1 MNVTMPFELPPL
13 RASGGDNIALIPPP
27 EYASE
32 EKYTNLFK

>member
-1 MNVTMPFELPPL
+1 MLPYLLSFPPTL

-27 EYASE
+27 EYASG